1 MSNSPLVSV
10 IVRSPNNSGTRTMKI
25 DRITPHCVVGQLTAS
40 SLGSWFAK
48 KTTQASSNYGIGK
61 NGEIGLYVPEDKR
74 SWCSSSA
81 ANDQRAV
88 TIECASAVKAPYEMH
103 DEVYQSLIR
112 LCVDICK
119 RNGKTKL
126 IWIANKDN
134 ALKYQLKSDEMLLTV
149 HRWFANKSCPGD
161 WLYSRLSDLASKVT
175 AQLQPEEQKP
185 ATEVI
190 LTAGAELELSKEP
203 LYVSA
208 SAAVRSS
215 TVSGKYFFWGGS
227 VVNGRIRITNS
238 KSRVGIS
245 GQVTGWINVPQVIVM
260 YKVKAGDTLGKIATS
275 YHITLKELLAANPQI
290 KNPDLIHVGDLIKIP
305 VK

>member
-1 MSNSPLVSV
+1 MSNSKLISCTVL
-10 IVRSPNNSGTRTMKI
+10 SPNNSGTRTMKI
-25 DRITPHCVVGQLTAS
+25 DRITPHCVVGQLTAA

-61 NGEIGLYVPEDKR
+61 NGDIGLYVPEDKR

-88 TIECASAVKAPYEMH
+88 TIECASATTAPYAML
-103 DEVYQSLIR
+103 DTVYASLID

-126 IWIANKDN
+126 IWIANKTN
-134 ALKYQLKSDEMLLTV
+134 ALAYQPKSDEMLLTV

-161 WLYSRLSDLASKVT
+161 WLYNRLSDLASKVT
-175 AQLQPEEQKP
+175 ARLQPEPSKP
-185 ATEVI
+185 DVV
-190 LTAGAELELSKEP
+190 LVAGAELKLSKEP

-208 SAAVRSS
+208 TAAARSS
-215 TVSGKYFFWGGS
+215 LISGTYYFWGGS
-227 VVNGRIRITNS
+227 AVNNRIRITNS
-238 KSRVGIS
+238 KSRAGIS
-245 GQVTGWINVPQVIVM
+245 GQVTGWIAMPKVIVM
-260 YKVKAGDTLGKIATS
+260 YKVKAGDTLGKIATA
-275 YHITLKELLAANPQI
+275 YKVTLKDILAENPQI
-290 KNPDLIHVGDLIKIP
+290 TNPNLIHVGDLIKIP